1 MSDDSLGLLIGV
13 LIFFLLLS
21 GYFSASETAMMSLDR
36 YRLKARAAQGH
47 RGARLALQLLGK
59 TEELLGVVLIG
70 NNLVNAAATALVTII
85 AVRLFGQSELAL
97 TLATLSVTFLIVVFS
112 EITPKVIG
120 ATYSEPVAYASSYV
134 LVVLR
139 RLFYP
144 AIWFV
149 NLFVTLLFK
158 LMRLKPDS
166 QQEERHLG
174 VEELRTLVSES
185 GKFIP
190 ATHRLLLLNLLSLED
205 ITVDD
210 AMVPRQQIEFIDLGE
225 DPERLAGQIATSHH
239 TRILACEGSLDK
251 VIGIL
256 HVRRALPSLA
266 TEKLDPEALRQ
277 CLQEPYYVPLGAP
290 LFTQLRQFQKNRQRL
305 ALVVDEY
312 GELQGLVTL
321 EDLLEELV
329 GEFTT
334 QAPAQMGW
342 IRPQEDG
349 SWLVEGGTLLR
360 HLNRQLGL
368 DFPLDGPKTL
378 SGLLLEQLEDIPEA
392 GVSLKVAGIP
402 VEILQTQGRAVKI
415 AKLMPPH

>member
-21 GYFSASETAMMSLDR
+21 GYFSASETAMMALDR

-47 RGARLALQLLGK
+47 RGARLAQQLLGK
-59 TEELLGVVLIG
+59 TEDLLGVVLIG
-70 NNLVNAAATALVTII
+70 NNLVNAAATALVTVI

-134 LVVLR
+134 LIVLR
-139 RLFYP
+139 RLLYP

-149 NLFVTLLFK
+149 NLFVTLLLK

-166 QQEERHLG
+166 QQAERHLG

-210 AMVPRQQIEFIDLGE
+210 VMVPRQQIEFIDL
-225 DPERLAGQIATSHH
+225 T
-239 TRILACEGSLDK
+239 
-251 VIGIL
+251 
-256 HVRRALPSLA
+256 
-266 TEKLDPEALRQ
+266 
-277 CLQEPYYVPLGAP
+277 
-290 LFTQLRQFQKNRQRL
+290 
-305 ALVVDEY
+305 
-312 GELQGLVTL
+312 
-321 EDLLEELV
+321 
-329 GEFTT
+329 
-334 QAPAQMGW
+334 
-342 IRPQEDG
+342 
-349 SWLVEGGTLLR
+349 
-360 HLNRQLGL
+360 
-368 DFPLDGPKTL
+368 
-378 SGLLLEQLEDIPEA
+378 
-392 GVSLKVAGIP
+392 
-402 VEILQTQGRAVKI
+402 
-415 AKLMPPH
+415 